1 MPVGQLAPAGTA
13 VRPSEIVSWLAGAPD
28 SVQAA
33 ERLRQALCERYGVPH
48 AFLVSSGRAA
58 MFLILRALSRLA
70 GPQKREVIV
79 PAYTCY
85 SVAATVVRAGLRVRV
100 CDIDP
105 ETLSYD
111 LAALAVQDFSNVVA
125 IITANL
131 YGIPN
136 DLPAIEAIAKR
147 NNVYL
152 LDDAAQSLNARIGG
166 RAVGTFGD
174 VGLFSF
180 DKGKNI
186 TSVQGGVIVTR
197 SDALGAELQRV
208 VTELPA
214 PPASRTLLQ
223 TAQQLAYTLLL
234 RPWLYWMPANV
245 PALKLG
251 DTLYT
256 TEYPVERYSA
266 FLAPLVAAQFRRI
279 DAISAERVCVAHA
292 IQSALETVPGLR
304 AVRLLSGAQPVFPR
318 LPMLASDAGTRER
331 VLRALQQNRLGATR
345 SYPLSIT
352 DIPDLQPHLASGS
365 SPAPAG
371 QRVASTILTL
381 PTHHYVTPRHIAHMA
396 ATAREA
402 LTRP

>member
-33 ERLRQALCERYGVPH
+33 ERLRQALCDRYGVPY

-58 MFLILRALSRLA
+58 MFLVLRMLSRLA
-70 GPQKREVIV
+70 GPQKNEVIV

-85 SVAATVVRAGLRVRV
+85 SVAAAAVRAGLRVRV

-111 LAALAVQDFSNVVA
+111 LPALAVQDFSKVVA

-186 TSVQGGVIVTR
+186 TSVQGGVVVTR
-197 SDALGAELQRV
+197 SDALGSELQRV
-208 VTELPA
+208 VAELPT
-214 PPASRTLLQ
+214 PPVSRTLLQ

-234 RPWLYWMPANV
+234 RPWLYWMPANL

-251 DTLYT
+251 DTVYT

-266 FLAPLVAAQFRRI
+266 FLAPLVAAQLRRI
-279 DAISAERVCVAHA
+279 DTISAERVRVAYA
-292 IQSALETVPGLR
+292 IQSAIEAVPELR
-304 AVRLLSGAQPVFPR
+304 AVRLLSATQPVFPR
-318 LPMLASDAGTRER
+318 LPMLASDAGRRER
-331 VLRALQQNRLGATR
+331 VLRALQRNRLGATR
-345 SYPLSIT
+345 SYPLSIA
-352 DIPDLQPHLASGS
+352 DIPDLQPHLAPGLL
-365 SPAPAG
+365 PAPGG

-381 PTHHYVTPRHIAHMA
+381 PTHHYVTPRHIEHMA
-396 ATAREA
+396 AATCEA
-402 LTRP
+402 LAPP